1 MEGDFLAGS
10 FLNSIKDV
18 FFPARCL
25 GCDASIYCHQLP
37 LLCDR
42 CRELLTPILSPLC
55 TCCGMPLPAGRDHL
69 CSTCLTG
76 SFSFDLARSLFL
88 YQEPIKSLL
97 LQCKFAGKLTGL
109 ATIGSLTSQSAV
121 VGQLSEPEVVVPVPL
136 HITRLRSRGFNQS
149 QLLAAACFPHW
160 RSRINVDLLQRHLH
174 TVPQTSLSGR
184 ARRSN
189 LKKAFSVTCPQFVK
203 GRSFLLVDDVF
214 TTGSTLHEC
223 AAVLRSKGAARVEAF
238 TLARVQ

>member
-1 MEGDFLAGS
+1 
-10 FLNSIKDV
+10 
-18 FFPARCL
+18 
-25 GCDASIYCHQLP
+25 
-37 LLCDR
+37 
-42 CRELLTPILSPLC
+42 
-55 TCCGMPLPAGRDHL
+55 MPLPAGRDHL
-69 CSTCLTG
+69 CSTCLIG

-109 ATIGSLTSQSAV
+109 ATIGSLTCQSAV

-160 RSRINVDLLQRHLH
+160 RSRIKVDLLQRHLQ

-189 LKKAFSVTCPQFVK
+189 LKNAFSVRCPQLVQ
-203 GRSFLLVDDVF
+203 GRDVLLVDDVF
-214 TTGSTLHEC
+214 TTGSTLSEC
-223 AAVLRSKGAARVEAF
+223 AAVLLREGAERVEAI
-238 TLARVQ
+238 TLARAL